1 MSGFRKPILLLV
13 PLITTLMLGSY
24 SCPLQAHEG
33 PPFPLFVDKPLGE
46 YLVSLWADPDIGEAQ
61 FFVIVETPEGTIP
74 KAEPRVAIWTEPTS
88 GRLGRQVY
96 AAARQP
102 LRSHMQLEAKPHF
115 DQQDFWRIGVS
126 ITGADG
132 KTRDLVTE
140 VESTPPGLGP
150 WDLAIYLFPF
160 VLLGG
165 LWCVAMIR
173 RRRSMH
179 MRPGPDATAKSS
191 THTALAQDGH
201 TATGGAQ

>member
-1 MSGFRKPILLLV
+1 MSGFRKRILLLV
-13 PLITTLMLGSY
+13 PLVTALIIGTY
-24 SCPLQAHEG
+24 PCPLKAHEG

-46 YLVSLWADPDIGEAQ
+46 YRVSLWADPDIGEAQ
-61 FFVIVETPEGTIP
+61 FFVIIETPEGTIP
-74 KAEPRVAIWTEPTS
+74 QVEPRAAIWTEPTS
-88 GRLGRQVY
+88 GRLSRQMY

-102 LRSHMQLEAKPHF
+102 LRSHMQFEAKPHF
-115 DQQDFWRIGVS
+115 DQQDFWKIGVR

-132 KTRDLVTE
+132 TNRELVTE

-173 RRRSMH
+173 RRRSMY
-179 MRPGPDATAKSS
+179 RRLGRDATAK
-191 THTALAQDGH
+191 TPAHTALAQDGH
-201 TATGGAQ
+201 TATGGAR